1 MYFCSSRQ
9 TAPFFLFSFSLC
21 GKASTI
27 SSRNYSSF
35 GFIVTESVLFQV
47 CLRQRERILRDL
59 YTFSILFLQPSNFV
73 VKSCQIT
80 AVRGKISAKPSIP
93 DVGGERRIHGGT
105 AYGSRYGK
113 KAGGMKLIIGIC
125 EDEPLIA
132 EKLKRMI
139 NECLCE
145 KKQEAEIRIYLSGE
159 ELLKEAGQ
167 LDAVFLDIWLDG
179 MNGYEAGRRIR
190 LENPDCRILM
200 ETGECEHFAEAFEI
214 GALRYIRKP
223 FEKEKIAEALEK
235 VMDSFLGMQ
244 KMELYKDRIRFE
256 IEQRKIKYIRA
267 YNGYTE
273 YYVGQ
278 DVFRREL
285 SLNEVESELDGRLF
299 YKIHRQYIVNMG
311 EILRRPNG
319 RIYID
324 GVEFPL
330 ARRKRGDFERA
341 YIHYV
346 SRK

>member
-1 MYFCSSRQ
+1 MADAWDRH
-9 TAPFFLFSFSLC
+9 
-21 GKASTI
+21 
-27 SSRNYSSF
+27 
-35 GFIVTESVLFQV
+35 
-47 CLRQRERILRDL
+47 ER
-59 YTFSILFLQPSNFV
+59 
-73 VKSCQIT
+73 
-80 AVRGKISAKPSIP
+80 
-93 DVGGERRIHGGT
+93 
-105 AYGSRYGK
+105 
-113 KAGGMKLIIGIC
+113 KAGGMKLKIGIC

-132 EKLKRMI
+132 EKLKRI
-139 NECLCE
+139 ITECLYE

-256 IEQRKIKYIRA
+256 IEQRKIKYVRA

-285 SLNEVESELDGRLF
+285 SLNEVEPELDGRLF

-330 ARRKRGDFERA
+330 ARRKRSDFERA